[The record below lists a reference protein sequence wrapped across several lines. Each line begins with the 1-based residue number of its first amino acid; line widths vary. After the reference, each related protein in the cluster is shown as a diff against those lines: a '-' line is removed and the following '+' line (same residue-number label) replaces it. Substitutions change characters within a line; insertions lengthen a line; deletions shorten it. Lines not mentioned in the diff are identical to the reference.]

1 MNDRLLSLLGL
12 ARRAGRLSLGND
24 PVLSSMEEG
33 KAKLVLVC
41 PDLSQRTLKGIES
54 RAEAFGVPL
63 VTIEQTMDQVSM
75 SLGKTVRACLPSM
88 MKGSRAKALT
98 LTKTNGGGFDNMMI
112 KI

>member
-1 MNDRLLSLLGL
+1 MTGCCPYWAWPDELGDS
-12 ARRAGRLSLGND
+12 AWETIR
-24 PVLSSMEEG
+24 VLSSMEEG

-75 SLGKTVRACLPSM
+75 SLGKRCGVLALNDEGFAR
-88 MKGSRAKALT
+88 KAL
-98 LTKTNGGGFDNMMI
+98 DAY
-112 KI
+112 

>member
-41 PDLSQRTLKGIES
+41 PD
-54 RAEAFGVPL
+54 FGVPL

-75 SLGKTVRACLPSM
+75 SLGKRCGVLALNDEGFAR
-88 MKGSRAKALT
+88 KALT
-98 LTKTNGGGFDNMMI
+98 LTKTNGEDLI
-112 KI
+112 I